1 MKIDAGSDTSFPR
14 NTRATAREAGT
25 ESPFMSTAPSPSRA
39 GSLPQAA
46 REIRPWLW
54 AWLGQVASTMG
65 SALAAFSLGI
75 WLLQQHASVTDY
87 AWVIALSALPGLLL
101 APLAGWLVDRCEA
114 RAILL
119 GVECCSG
126 LAALVL
132 WWLFDQGALD
142 HSQVYAF
149 AAVNSSAQV
158 LRMLVCQAA
167 IPRLLHSPRAIGRAN
182 GLMQLMVGLPQ
193 LLAPTLAALLLGAVG
208 VSGVLWLDVGA
219 VLFSAGIL
227 IWLAVVASA
236 LRISGTGRVAS
247 TDGVP
252 TALAVLRARP
262 ALWALLAYLAL
273 EHLMLGLASA
283 LMSPL
288 VMERHSVLVLGTV
301 MTCGGLGMLAGSL
314 WVVARPPARLIRTVL
329 LADLLLGASVLGI
342 GISDSP
348 VLLYAAAF
356 VAFGCFSLS
365 TSSDQS
371 FWQRSL
377 PAEVLGRV
385 LSTRQMVCLL
395 AMPIGALG
403 AGTLADGWA
412 IPLLSAPGDWQDA
425 LAPLLGSGKIGG
437 LSLLF
442 AIAGLLYVLLA
453 CLGLLIT
460 PLRRLA
466 PGWTPALAPFAPDA
480 GPC

>member
-1 MKIDAGSDTSFPR
+1 MKIDTGAPRTGRELTRRASTQPSMTS
-14 NTRATAREAGT
+14 T
-25 ESPFMSTAPSPSRA
+25 EPAPSRS
-39 GSLPQAA
+39 GSLPQGARAA
-46 REIRPWLW
+46 RPWLW
-54 AWLGQVASTMG
+54 AWLGQVASTLG

-75 WLLQQHASVTDY
+75 WLLQQQASVTDY

-119 GVECCSG
+119 GVEGCSG

-142 HSQVYAF
+142 RGQVYAF
-149 AAVNSSAQV
+149 AAINSSALV
-158 LRMLVCQAA
+158 VRMLVCQAA

-193 LLAPTLAALLLGAVG
+193 LLAPTLAALLLGAFG
-208 VSGVLWLDVGA
+208 VPGVLLLDVGT

-227 IWLAVVASA
+227 IWLALVASA
-236 LRISGTGRVAS
+236 LRVTGTGRAAS
-247 TDGVP
+247 TVGVP
-252 TALAVLRARP
+252 SVLAVLRARP
-262 ALWALLAYLAL
+262 ALWALLGYLAL
-273 EHLMLGLASA
+273 KHLMLGLASA
-283 LMSPL
+283 LLSPL

-348 VLLYAAAF
+348 LLLYAAAF

-403 AGTLADGWA
+403 AGTLADTWA
-412 IPLLSAPGDWQDA
+412 IPLLSAPGAWQTT
-425 LAPLLGSGKIGG
+425 LAPVLGSGKIGG

-453 CLGLLIT
+453 CLGLLIK

-466 PGWTPALAPFAPDA
+466 PGWTGAPAPFAPDVE
-480 GPC
+480 PC